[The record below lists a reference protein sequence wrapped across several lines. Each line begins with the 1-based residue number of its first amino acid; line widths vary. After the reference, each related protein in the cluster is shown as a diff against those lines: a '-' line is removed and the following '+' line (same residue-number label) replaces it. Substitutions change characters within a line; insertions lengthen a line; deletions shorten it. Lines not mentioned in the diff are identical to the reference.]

1 MAKKE
6 KKTLKEQDEKLIDI
20 EEETVK
26 FDDEDEE
33 DFEIPN
39 FDDEEDD
46 KNEIQKIKDRLVKR
60 GKKNGYLEQDEIFDA
75 FRKYSFDDDDLNELV
90 EFFKKKKIDIVT
102 GEFDDEDYDD
112 LDDEN
117 ISEEEIEKK
126 ISETSEE
133 DEMYDEMFD
142 SEDEED
148 EHVEEIS
155 QKKIR
160 QQPRNDINV
169 SDSVKMY
176 LRQIGNY
183 ELLKQ
188 DEEQALAKAY
198 HEDGDLSAKD
208 ELISSNLRLV
218 VSIAKRYSHANMQF
232 LDLIQEGNIGLIKA
246 VEKFDYK
253 KGYKFSTYA
262 TWWIRQSI
270 TRAIADQGRSI
281 RIPVHMVETINKI
294 SRTQRKLTQELGR
307 EATPEEISKALDDEK
322 MTPAR
327 IREIQQIAM
336 EPVSLETPIGDE
348 NNSYLGDFVEDKE
361 VESPTEFTRTSL
373 LNDELYQVMQ
383 DLTPRE
389 ERVLRLRYGL
399 DDNKPRT
406 LEEVGREFGVTR
418 ERIRQIEAKA
428 IRKLRHPNRSRR
440 LADYH
445 EKD

>member
-336 EPVSLETPIGDE
+336 EPVSLETPIGEE